1 MKRVVQD
8 GTQSFFKRGA
18 ATLCLLSL
26 LSKHE
31 MYGYE
36 LVQAMDKISEG
47 RFCLPEG
54 TLYPILYRL
63 DDSGYLE
70 TRRVLSG
77 KRMQR
82 VYYKLSEAG
91 MRYYEEMLEDYH
103 NTVAGVEMI
112 LNYSDSEE

>member
-1 MKRVVQD
+1 MRRETQD

-18 ATLCLLSL
+18 ATLCLMSL
-26 LSKHE
+26 LSKNE

-36 LVQAMDKISEG
+36 LVQAMERISEG
-47 RFCLPEG
+47 RFYLPEG

-70 TRRVLSG
+70 TRRVLTG

-82 VYYKLSEAG
+82 VYYRLSEKG
-91 MRYYEEMLEDYH
+91 REYYEEMLKDYH
-103 NTVAGVEMI
+103 NTFDGVELI
-112 LNYSDSEE
+112 LNYSDEKE

>member
-54 TLYPILYRL
+54 TLY
-63 DDSGYLE
+63 
-70 TRRVLSG
+70 
-77 KRMQR
+77 
-82 VYYKLSEAG
+82 YKLSEAG

-103 NTVAGVEMI
+103 NTFAGVEMI